1 MEKHI
6 LSGRGGRSA
15 SRRKQLEALG
25 AIALLLV
32 LVARWQRSWYYVY
45 AAAAILLAGLAW
57 KEFAEVLRRYWMKLG
72 EALGFVTG
80 KVLLTIVYIL
90 IVLPLSFFAR
100 RSGKLSIRLKG
111 GAKTNFKY
119 RAHVY
124 GEEDFRNPW

>member
-1 MEKHI
+1 MEK
-6 LSGRGGRSA
+6 

-25 AIALLLV
+25 AIALLLA

-45 AAAAILLAGLAW
+45 AAVAILLAGIAW

-80 KVLLTIVYIL
+80 KILLTIVYIL
-90 IVLPLSFFAR
+90 VVLPLSFFAR

-111 GAKTNFKY
+111 GAKGVKTNFKD

-124 GEEDFRNPW
+124 GKEDFRNPW